1 VNDQPAGGD
10 AQVPAWVRELG
21 ITDRVTGLE
30 RAHASWDVL
39 HAAGVKGLGGLPPG
53 ADYPAGY
60 LVFSG
65 FLARAQGLHEGTVAA
80 IRAGNP
86 YATFTLLRAYAQ
98 TAAAV
103 LYVKDHPAQ
112 LEKCLPG
119 PHGPGVKIG
128 KITSH
133 AERRLGGFK
142 GTYSQLSKYAHP
154 MALTWPVSSRAAG
167 GTIERASAPA
177 FEAGH
182 DAITAC
188 AWVVELAEAT
198 SYLLVDFAA
207 QHGLLADPSPG

>member
-1 VNDQPAGGD
+1 
-10 AQVPAWVRELG
+10 
-21 ITDRVTGLE
+21 
-30 RAHASWDVL
+30 
-39 HAAGVKGLGGLPPG
+39 
-53 ADYPAGY
+53 

-65 FLARAQGLHEGTVAA
+65 FLARAQGLHEGTVTA
-80 IRAGNP
+80 ITAGNP
-86 YATFTLLRAYAQ
+86 YATFTLLHAYAE

-119 PHGPGVKIG
+119 PHRPGVKVR
-128 KITSH
+128 KITNH
-133 AERRLGGFK
+133 AESRLGGFK

-154 MALTWPVSSRAAG
+154 IALTFPAPSRIAG
-167 GTIERASAPA
+167 GVIEWASALA
-177 FEAGH
+177 FKSEH

-207 QHGLLADPSPG
+207 QHGLLADPSPD

>member
-1 VNDQPAGGD
+1 MNDQPAGGD
-10 AQVPAWVRELG
+10 AEVPAWVRELG
-21 ITDRVTGLE
+21 ITDRVTGLD
-30 RAHASWDVL
+30 RAHASWDML
-39 HAAGVKGLGGLPPG
+39 HAAGVQGLSGLRPG
-53 ADYPAGY
+53 AGYTAGHV
-60 LVFSG
+60 VFSG

-86 YATFTLLRAYAQ
+86 YATFTLLRGYAE

-119 PHGPGVKIG
+119 PHGPSVKVR
-128 KITSH
+128 KITNH
-133 AERRLGGFK
+133 AESRLGGFK

-154 MALTWPVSSRAAG
+154 IALTFPAPSQAAG
-167 GTIERASAPA
+167 GVIERASAPVFKA
-177 FEAGH
+177 EH

-207 QHGLLADPSPG
+207 QHGLLADPSPD

>member
-39 HAAGVKGLGGLPPG
+39 HAAGVKGLGGLRPG

-167 GTIERASAPA
+167 GVIERASAPA

-188 AWVVELAEAT
+188 AWVVELARV
-198 SYLLVDFAA
+198 S
-207 QHGLLADPSPG
+207 GLGVCDLSSVPRSLG